1 MDRIAIVSEPTRQKN
16 EDLTFS
22 VGKLV
27 AIYVMAYYVIH
38 LGDLENTFIS
48 FNSYLEKNVN
58 CLDFVINKVNRCYIL
73 SFFLLRNIICS

>member
-16 EDLTFS
+16 EDLTLS

-27 AIYVMAYYVIH
+27 AIYVMAYYLIH
-38 LGDLENTFIS
+38 LDDLVDTFIS

-58 CLDFVINKVNRCYIL
+58 CLYFVVNKVNRCYIL
-73 SFFLLRNIICS
+73 SSFCLEI